1 MKKLYLQKDIL
12 NGKIG
17 EQMIILLFP
26 LFLGYL
32 LQQLYSFVDNI
43 VLGSLISK
51 QALAAVGGS
60 ATSLINIL
68 LNFVGGITSAITVIV
83 AQNYGRGDMEKVNRS
98 IRTGIFVSIALGL
111 ILSIFL
117 IFISPFWLKMM
128 NEPSDTYKLSLTYM
142 YLYFGSLTFYF
153 VYQTGISILRALGD
167 NRRPLMLIGITAV
180 SKILLDLLF
189 AGVFKMGV
197 FGTSLATFLSH
208 LICAGVVLFIF
219 DRTHD
224 VYQRPLKDMTH
235 ESEDIKQIFSIG
247 IPFAVQS
254 MMFAIPNAM
263 IQFKINSF
271 GTDAIAAYSAFNGV
285 DALFWCF
292 SNALTTAT
300 ITLASQ
306 NFGRGNIVR
315 VRKVVGSSMIAELIG
330 SASFGL
336 IFYFCGRGILTL
348 FLKEEAPL
356 QIAEQMLKL
365 VAVSYVIYCAIDPFS
380 AVFKSCGM
388 TKAPM
393 IIAIFTICVSRILYL
408 LFFPINDPLH
418 AIIAFPLSWI
428 LTSIAHLGYYI
439 LRKDVF
445 QKDRI

>member
-83 AQNYGRGDMEKVNRS
+83 AQNYGRGDMKKVNRS
-98 IRTGIFVSIALGL
+98 VRTGIFVSIALGL

-306 NFGRGNIVR
+306 NFGRGNIAR

-336 IFYFCGRGILTL
+336 IFYFCGRSILTL

-365 VAVSYVIYCAIDPFS
+365 VAVSYIIYCAIDPFS

>member
-98 IRTGIFVSIALGL
+98 VRTGIFVSIALGL

-128 NEPSDTYKLSLTYM
+128 NEPSDTYQLSLTYM

-306 NFGRGNIVR
+306 NFGRGNIAR

-336 IFYFCGRGILTL
+336 IFYFCGRSILTL

-408 LFFPINDPLH
+408 LFFPISDPLH
-418 AIIAFPLSWI
+418 AIIAFPMSWI